1 MEMIHLIIWLIGLI
15 FTCVIIGQIKT
26 KSVEEK
32 VETADLIDELYDLV
46 DHPDNED
53 RITEVIKELRYRT
66 LMAKI
71 EKGE

>member
-1 MEMIHLIIWLIGLI
+1 MGYIVIWLIGLL
-15 FTCVIIGQIKT
+15 FTMVIIAQIKT
-26 KSVEEK
+26 KSVK

-53 RITEVIKELRYRT
+53 KITEVIKELRYRT

>member
-1 MEMIHLIIWLIGLI
+1 MEYILIWLIGLI

-26 KSVEEK
+26 KSVK

-53 RITEVIKELRYRT
+53 RITEVITELRYRT